1 MALMPITS
9 SAKKAIRVTKRKSV
23 FNIRRKKAV
32 DNSIIDIK
40 KALKGGKV
48 EEARKLL
55 SKAYQAIDKAAKEH
69 TLDKNTAS
77 RRKSRLSALIK
88 RSK

>member
-9 SAKKAIRVTKRKSV
+9 SAKKAIRVARRKSV

-32 DNSIIDIK
+32 DNVMTLIK
-40 KALKGGKV
+40 KALKDKKV
-48 EEARKLL
+48 EEAKSLL
-55 SKAYQAIDKAAKEH
+55 PKAYQAIDKAAKEH

>member
-1 MALMPITS
+1 MPITS
-9 SAKKAIRVTKRKSV
+9 SAKKAIRVARRKNV
-23 FNIRRKKAV
+23 FNLRRKKAV
-32 DNSIIDIK
+32 DNAITDIK
-40 KALKGGKV
+40 KALKNKNV
-48 EEARKLL
+48 DEAKKLL
-55 SKAYQAIDKAAKEH
+55 PKAYKAIDKAAKEH